1 MESYKIRPD
10 DATGQIPTFLLPI
23 SFGVSSTTLLHL
35 IDAQLQ
41 GQRLKKATR
50 TRYRLK
56 ILHVDETVL
65 DPSAAPPPQHLDKVR
80 HRFPDAGEFLSAKL
94 EDIYGFPSQTEA
106 LGGSSGGGGGS
117 SNAESMRAL
126 LSALPSPTSREDM
139 AGIIRTRLIVAVA
152 NREGCRGILWGDSTT
167 RLADKVMAEAAKGR
181 GFSLPW
187 QISDSES
194 PYGQEISPPKEKKRD
209 GEEKKRRGRGVRGG
223 EGGGRLIQ
231 SLSQAQHSS
240 IHSATCS
247 RRSSSPTSRKSPI
260 RPFSRSAWHTR
271 RSPSILLPLPP
282 ADGTSPWESC

>member
-1 MESYKIRPD
+1 MSFVERLTASSSSVIAPPPVGWLTCAPRACYDYYVRSKCIKRMESYKIRPD

-56 ILHVDETVL
+56 ILHVDEAVL
-65 DPSAAPPPQHLDKVR
+65 DPPAAPPLQHLDSVR
-80 HRFPDAGEFLSAKL
+80 QRFPDAGEFLSAKL
-94 EDIYGFPSQTEA
+94 EDIYSFPSQAEA
-106 LGGSSGGGGGS
+106 LGGRSSSTS
-117 SNAESMRAL
+117 SNTESMRAL

-139 AGIIRTRLIVAVA
+139 AGIFRTRLIAA
-152 NREGCRGILWGDSTT
+152 IADREGCRGILWGDSTT

-194 PYGQEISPPKEKKRD
+194 PYGWEISLPGKGMRE
-209 GEEKKRRGRGVRGG
+209 GR
-223 EGGGRLIQ
+223 
-231 SLSQAQHSS
+231 
-240 IHSATCS
+240 
-247 RRSSSPTSRKSPI
+247 
-260 RPFSRSAWHTR
+260 
-271 RSPSILLPLPP
+271 
-282 ADGTSPWESC
+282 